1 MSQKTSQ
8 TRVAAIVG
16 PYTSGKTSL
25 LESLLYVTGTI
36 DRKGTAADLTRVGD
50 MTLENKK
57 RQTGVDT
64 TVASARFLD
73 EPWVFL
79 DCPGSSEFIQE
90 TYNAL
95 SVCDVAIVVCD
106 PDPARAVMA
115 APLLK
120 YLKDMAVPHLIF
132 INKVENTKAP
142 IREIFDALQAVSGL
156 PLILREIPIREDDK
170 ITGFVDLISERA
182 YAFKDGEY
190 KDNVS
195 AHLVKVP
202 DSLRHDE
209 ERREMLEQLADHND
223 ALLEKLL
230 EDAVPA
236 QQEVFSGLS
245 AALSENTV
253 VPVFFG
259 AAEQDAGVFRLLKT
273 LRHDVVPLQ
282 TVRARLP
289 ETAGPAAQIFKT
301 CYAPHIGKLSYAR
314 IIDGEISDTASLGA
328 EKINGLYTV
337 QGTKTVKTDVVET
350 GGIAAFG
357 KMDNLK
363 TGDLPTADKRER
375 NPFFPEPLKPVFALA
390 LKPKKTGEEVKMS
403 QALAKLCEEDASL
416 QVEFNK
422 DTGQMLLWGQGRT
435 QLETALEKL
444 ETRFNVSIEGTKPK
458 TPYKETITKSVKI
471 QGKHKRQSGGHGQYG
486 DVWLEIKPRPRGSG
500 FEFTQT
506 IVGGAVPK
514 QYFSAV
520 EDGVREY
527 LNKGVF
533 GCPVVDLSVN
543 LYDGSYHDVD
553 SSDQAFKTAALTGM
567 REGVPQCGP
576 VLLEPVLAL
585 TVSVY
590 PEFTSKAQ
598 RAVSQRRG
606 QILGF
611 DGQDKDGMET
621 IQVWLPQSEM
631 ADFVIELRSLSMG
644 TGKIDWQFDHLQEA
658 PDKDAE
664 KMMNQNN

>member
-1 MSQKTSQ
+1 MNQKSSQ

-50 MTLENKK
+50 MASENKK
-57 RQTGVDT
+57 RQTGTDT
-64 TVASARFLD
+64 TIAAMRFLD
-73 EPWVFL
+73 EPWIFL
-79 DCPGSSEFIQE
+79 DCPGSSEFTQDV
-90 TYNAL
+90 YNAL
-95 SVCDVAIVVCD
+95 TVCDVAIVVCD

-142 IREIFDALQAVSGL
+142 IREIFDALQGVSDL
-156 PLILREIPIREDDK
+156 PLILREVPIREDDK

-202 DSLRHDE
+202 DSLKHDE

-236 QQEVFSGLS
+236 KEEVFSSLS
-245 AALSENTV
+245 AALTENTV

-273 LRHDVVPLQ
+273 LRHDVTALQ

-289 ETAGPAAQIFKT
+289 EMTAPAAQIFKT

-314 IIDGEISDTASLGA
+314 IIDGEISDTTVFGT
-328 EKINGLYTV
+328 EKINGLYV
-337 QGTKTVKTDVVET
+337 IQGTKTVK
-350 GGIAAFG
+350 AAAGEAGQIVAFN
-357 KMDNLK
+357 KMDDLK
-363 TGDLPTADKRER
+363 TGDLLYADKHEP

-422 DTGQMLLWGQGRT
+422 DTGQMLLWGQGQT

-444 ETRFNVSIEGTKPK
+444 EARFNVSIEGSKPK
-458 TPYKETITKSVKI
+458 TPYKETITKSVKV

-486 DVWLEIKPRPRGSG
+486 DVWLEIKPLPRGTG

-553 SSDQAFKTAALTGM
+553 SSDQAFKTAALVGM
-567 REGVPQCGP
+567 REGIPQCGP
-576 VLLEPVLAL
+576 VLLEPVLDL

-590 PEFTSKAQ
+590 SEFTSKAQ
-598 RAVSQRRG
+598 RSLSQRRG

-611 DGQDKDGMET
+611 GGHDQAGIET
-621 IQVWLPQSEM
+621 IQAWLPQSEM
-631 ADFVIELRSLSMG
+631 ADFVVELRSLSMG
-644 TGKIDWQFDHLQEA
+644 TGKIDWKFDHLQEV

-664 KMMNQNN
+664 KMLQQNT

>member
-36 DRKGTAADLTRVGD
+36 DRKGTAADLTRAGD
-50 MTLENKK
+50 TASENKK

-64 TVASARFLD
+64 TVAAARFLD

-79 DCPGSSEFIQE
+79 DCPGSSEFTQE
-90 TYNAL
+90 IYNAL
-95 SVCDVAIVVCD
+95 TVCDVAIVVCD

-142 IREIFDALQAVSGL
+142 IREIFDALQTVCGL
-156 PLILREIPIREDDK
+156 PLILREVPIREDDK

-202 DSLRHDE
+202 DSLKHDE

-236 QQEVFSGLS
+236 QEEVFSSLA

-273 LRHDVVPLQ
+273 LRHDVAALQ

-289 ETAGPAAQIFKT
+289 ETSAPAALVFKT
-301 CYAPHIGKLSYAR
+301 CHAPHIGKLSYAR
-314 IIDGEISDTASLGA
+314 VIDGEITDTAVFGT

-337 QGTKTVKTDVVET
+337 QGTKTIKTASAEAGQIV
-350 GGIAAFG
+350 AFG
-357 KMDNLK
+357 KMDGLK
-363 TGDLPTADKRER
+363 TGDLPHADKREPC
-375 NPFFPEPLKPVFALA
+375 PFFPEPLKPVFAMA

-403 QALAKLCEEDASL
+403 Q
-416 QVEFNK
+416 
-422 DTGQMLLWGQGRT
+422 
-435 QLETALEKL
+435 ALEKL

-458 TPYKETITKSVKI
+458 TPYKETITKSVKV

-486 DVWLEIKPRPRGSG
+486 DVWLEIKPLERGEG
-500 FEFTQT
+500 FEFSQT

-533 GCPVVDLSVN
+533 GCPVVDLSVT

-553 SSDQAFKTAALTGM
+553 SSDQAFKTAALTAM
-567 REGVPQCGP
+567 REGIPQCAP

-585 TVSVY
+585 NVSVY

-598 RAVSQRRG
+598 RSLSQRRG
-606 QILGF
+606 QILNFGGH
-611 DGQDKDGMET
+611 DQAGMET
-621 IQVWLPQSEM
+621 IQAWLPQSEM
-631 ADFVIELRSLSMG
+631 ADFVVELRSLSMG
-644 TGKIDWQFDHLQEA
+644 TGKIDWQFDHLQEV
-658 PDKDAE
+658 PDKDVE
-664 KMMNQNN
+664 KMLSQND

>member
-36 DRKGTAADLTRVGD
+36 DRKGTAADLTRAGD
-50 MTLENKK
+50 ASENKK

-64 TVASARFLD
+64 TVAGVRFLE

-79 DCPGSSEFIQE
+79 DCPGSTEFSQE
-90 TYNAL
+90 VYNAL
-95 SVCDVAIVVCD
+95 TICDVAIVVCD

-120 YLKDMAVPHLIF
+120 YLKDMSVPHLIF

-142 IREIFDALQAVSGL
+142 IREIFDALQAVSDL
-156 PLILREIPIREDDK
+156 PLILREVPIREDDK

-190 KDNVS
+190 RDNVS

-202 DSLRHDE
+202 DALKHDA
-209 ERREMLEQLADHND
+209 ERQEMLEQLADHND

-236 QQEVFSGLS
+236 KEEVFSSLS
-245 AALSENTV
+245 AALTENTV

-273 LRHDVVPLQ
+273 LRHDVTALQ
-282 TVRARLP
+282 TVRARIP
-289 ETAGPAAQIFKT
+289 QTNGTTAQVFKT
-301 CYAPHIGKLSYAR
+301 YYAPHIGKLSYAR
-314 IIDGEISDTASLGA
+314 LISGQISDAASFGA

-337 QGTKTVKTDVVET
+337 EGTKIVKTPSAEEGQIV
-350 GGIAAFG
+350 ALG
-357 KMDNLK
+357 KMENVK
-363 TGDLPTADKRER
+363 TGDLLFEDKHEP
-375 NPFFPEPLKPVFALA
+375 NPLFPEALKPVFALA

-403 QALAKLCEEDASL
+403 QVLAKLCEEDASL
-416 QVEFNK
+416 QIEFNK
-422 DTGQMLLWGQGRT
+422 DTGQMLLWGQGQT

-444 ETRFNVSIEGTKPK
+444 EARFNVSIEGTKPK
-458 TPYKETITKSVKI
+458 TPYKETITKSVKV

-486 DVWLEIKPRPRGSG
+486 DVWLEIKPLPRGTG

-514 QYFSAV
+514 QYFSAI

-527 LNKGVF
+527 LQKGVF
-533 GCPVVDLSVN
+533 GCPVVDLAVN

-553 SSDQAFKTAALTGM
+553 SSDQAFKTAALVGM
-567 REGVPQCGP
+567 REGIPQCAP
-576 VLLEPVLAL
+576 VLLEPILEVN
-585 TVSVY
+585 VSVY
-590 PEFTSKAQ
+590 SDFTSKAQ
-598 RAVSQRRG
+598 RSLSQRRG

-611 DGQDKDGMET
+611 GGHDQSGIET
-621 IQVWLPQSEM
+621 IQAWLPQSEM
-631 ADFVIELRSLSMG
+631 AGFVVELRSLSMG
-644 TGKIDWQFDHLQEA
+644 TGKVDWKFDHLQEV
-658 PDKDAE
+658 PEKDAE
-664 KMMNQNN
+664 KMLQENN